1 MKMNENLLIVDDDE
15 ILRESLAVVL
25 TNRGYQCTQ
34 CENAEQAL
42 ELLKQRSNE
51 FDAVISDIAMPGMSG
66 LELMEKVAEFNP
78 RLPFIIITA
87 YASIETAILALR
99 KGAFD
104 YMIKPLNFED
114 VYLKISK
121 LLKHKEMATENQIL
135 RQELNSQ
142 YRFDNIIGKSPA
154 IQDVFEIIR
163 QVSQRNSNVLITG
176 KSGTG
181 KELVARAIHFNS
193 PRMKGR
199 FVPLNCA
206 SVSETLFESELFGHK
221 KGAFTGAISDTEGF
235 FKAAEKGTLFLDEI
249 SEIPITIQAKLLRAI
264 ESKEIIP
271 VGSNEPQKVDVRII
285 AASNRDLSEEVKK
298 GNFREDLF
306 YRLNIIHIKLPS
318 LSERPEDI
326 PLLVNHFIQS
336 FRVQMNR
343 KIRGVEPDVMQLLI
357 NREWKGEI
365 RELQNVIERAMIF
378 CQGEMITLSDL
389 PPEITANER
398 ENMLSAELSLREATE
413 RFEREFILRV
423 LKKNNYH
430 KGKTAKDLKIGEA
443 TLYRKLAALGIQE

>member
-1 MKMNENLLIVDDDE
+1 
-15 ILRESLAVVL
+15 
-25 TNRGYQCTQ
+25 
-34 CENAEQAL
+34 
-42 ELLKQRSNE
+42 
-51 FDAVISDIAMPGMSG
+51 
-66 LELMEKVAEFNP
+66 
-78 RLPFIIITA
+78 
-87 YASIETAILALR
+87 
-99 KGAFD
+99 
-104 YMIKPLNFED
+104 
-114 VYLKISK
+114 
-121 LLKHKEMATENQIL
+121 MATENQIL
-135 RQELNSQ
+135 RQELNIQ

-163 QVSQRNSNVLITG
+163 QVSQTNSNVLITG

-271 VGSNEPQKVDVRII
+271 VGSNKPQKVDVRII

-357 NREWKGEI
+357 NRDWKGEI

-389 PPEITANER
+389 PPEITADAKED
-398 ENMLSAELSLREATE
+398 MLSAELSLREATE

-443 TLYRKLAALGIQE
+443 TLYRKLTALGIQE